1 VILRAAVLESAD
13 WYPGCL
19 LPATRGSSPDS
30 GLSSSVS
37 RLHPIGRFLPPGRPY
52 GPFRAAGLLLRRQGV
67 KDLVTAEAV
76 SRSFPLDH
84 NAVLAVDAANLRV
97 AAGEFLAI
105 AGPSGSGKT
114 TLLNLIGCIDKPTA
128 GRIVL
133 DGEDTTKLNA
143 ARTTA
148 LRREKIGFVFQT
160 FNLIPVFTASENV
173 EYPLL
178 LRGMSAS
185 ERRKR
190 VAAALESVGLTA
202 RAKHR
207 PDLLSGGE
215 RQRVAVARAIVHR
228 PALVLADEPTAN
240 LDTQNATQLID
251 LMRELNRSL
260 GLTFIFSTHDQR
272 LLEHTPRIVRLCDG
286 RIVSDTHAAATTNNE
301 APTEGEAH
309 AQVLAARV
317 S

>member
-1 VILRAAVLESAD
+1 M
-13 WYPGCL
+13 
-19 LPATRGSSPDS
+19 
-30 GLSSSVS
+30 
-37 RLHPIGRFLPPGRPY
+37 
-52 GPFRAAGLLLRRQGV
+52 

-84 NAVLAVDAANLRV
+84 NAVRALDAASLRV
-97 AAGEFLAI
+97 SAGEFVAI

-114 TLLNLIGCIDKPTA
+114 TLLNLIGCIDKPTS

-173 EYPLL
+173 EFPLL
-178 LRGMSAS
+178 LKGVSGS

-190 VAAALESVGLTA
+190 AAAALESVGLAA
-202 RAKHR
+202 RAGQR

-251 LMRELNRSL
+251 LMRELNGSL

-286 RIVSDTHAAATTNNE
+286 RVISDTHAGATTGPE
-301 APTEGEAH
+301 TTTEGESH
-309 AQVLAARV
+309 EQVSAARV